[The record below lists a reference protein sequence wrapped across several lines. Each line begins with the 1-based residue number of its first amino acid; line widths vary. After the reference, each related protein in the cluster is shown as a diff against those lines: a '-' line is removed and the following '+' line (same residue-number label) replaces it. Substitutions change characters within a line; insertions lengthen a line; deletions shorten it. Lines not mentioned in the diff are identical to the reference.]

1 MLIHDMNIF
10 GSERVLVLTAKTCG
24 PASGTR
30 KIVYL
35 PGGSNHILCV
45 DKREIILSQ
54 LHACQKLLPHAQDLD
69 RELVEKEISELKMAL
84 DLIQ

>member
-1 MLIHDMNIF
+1 MNIF
-10 GSERVLVLTAKTCG
+10 GSDRVLLLTAKACG
-24 PASGTR
+24 SERGNR

-35 PGGSNHILCV
+35 PIDWSHLLCV
-45 DKREIILSQ
+45 DKREIILSE
-54 LHACQKLLPHAQDLD
+54 LNACQVLLPHVSGQD